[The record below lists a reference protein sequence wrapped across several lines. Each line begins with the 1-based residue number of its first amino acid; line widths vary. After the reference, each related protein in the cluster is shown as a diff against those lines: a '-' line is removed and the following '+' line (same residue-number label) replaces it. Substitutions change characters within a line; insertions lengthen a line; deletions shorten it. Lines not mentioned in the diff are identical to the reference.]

1 MSPTHLSPR
10 AERALVS
17 AAAGGDPRARDH
29 LVDAFLPLIGS
40 VARGYRGVAGIEH
53 RELMQ
58 EGVVGLL
65 RALERYD
72 AEMGTPF
79 WPYAGWWVRQ
89 AMQKLVAELRRPF
102 VLSDRALRQLARVKH
117 LQRERQQRDGRE
129 PSVAELSAMSG
140 MPCEHVRS
148 LLAAERAPRALE
160 DSRGRGDDAG
170 RVGDFV
176 EDPRAEDAFDRV
188 VTQLA
193 TESLRDL
200 PGELC
205 ERERMIV
212 SARFGLGQAPQ
223 TLREVARKLGISA
236 ERVRQIEQGAL
247 AKLHDAVA
255 APGLAA
261 R

>member
-1 MSPTHLSPR
+1 MSRRLSPPD
-10 AERALVS
+10 ERALVS
-17 AAAGGDPRARDH
+17 AAAGGDARARDD
-29 LVDAFLPLIGS
+29 LVDSFLPLIGS

-53 RELMQ
+53 IELMQ

-72 AEMGTPF
+72 PEMGTPL
-79 WPYAGWWVRQ
+79 WPYASWWVRQ

-117 LQRERQQRDGRE
+117 LQRERQQRDGRD
-129 PSVAELSAMSG
+129 PSVAELSEMTG
-140 MPCEHVRS
+140 MAREHVRS
-148 LLAAERAPRALE
+148 LIAAERVPRALE
-160 DSRGRGDDAG
+160 ESMAGGDDAG

-176 EDPRAEDAFDRV
+176 VDPRAEDAFDQV

-193 TESLRDL
+193 TESVHDL

-212 SARFGLGQAPQ
+212 SARFGLGQAPE
-223 TLREVARKLGISA
+223 TLRQVARRLGISA

-255 APGLAA
+255 LPGAAAP
-261 R
+261 

>member
-1 MSPTHLSPR
+1 MSTRLSPP
-10 AERALVS
+10 AERALVR
-17 AAAGGDPRARDH
+17 AAAGGDARARDD
-29 LVDAFLPLIGS
+29 LVDVFLPLIGS
-40 VARGYRGVAGIEH
+40 VARGYRGVACIEH
-53 RELMQ
+53 TELMQ

-79 WPYAGWWVRQ
+79 WPYASWWVRQ

-117 LQRERQQRDGRE
+117 LQREHQQRDGRD
-129 PSVAELSAMSG
+129 PSVAELSEMTG
-140 MPCEHVRS
+140 MPREHVRS
-148 LLAAERAPRALE
+148 LMAAERPPRGLE
-160 DSRGRGDDAG
+160 DAMAGGDDAG
-170 RVGDFV
+170 RIGDFV
-176 EDPRAEDAFDRV
+176 VDPRAEDAFDRV

-193 TESLRDL
+193 TESLHDL
-200 PGELC
+200 SGDLC

-212 SARFGLGQAPQ
+212 SARFGLGQAPK
-223 TLREVARKLGISA
+223 TLRQVARQLGISA

-247 AKLHDAVA
+247 AKLHDVIAVPAVA
-255 APGLAA
+255 A